1 MVKIS
6 ENKKNIEDSLFI
18 FGKIPNHYSFYKN
31 IINCHTGFK
40 IIFQTNIKTF
50 LLVNNQNAPST
61 KYNVRR
67 NLFVYPVIRK
77 GQTKAIFDEP
87 FEIYDILKVLFY
99 RRKVN
104 IYLTIHN
111 VNKWFF
117 PESNRGKSFNLID
130 KFKEYLRKKIVKKYQ
145 NFICVSSNV
154 YQFCLNNIPYKS
166 FRLINFASDKVSV
179 IDNKNIGHYN
189 KIIVVIPGTI
199 SRARNYDNIIK
210 VIKGIGNTEKL
221 YEFIFLGVPLG
232 DYGQEIIGKL
242 NALNFQNIKIWT
254 FDSFIPT
261 ELFNKI
267 LMDCDLIYSDFNLE
281 FKTKEGY
288 IEIYGKTKETG
299 VAPLAYTFNKP
310 LLVPESYVVPKEQ
323 LVNTMFFDSCQDAME
338 IIKNFQ
344 VAK

>member
-1 MVKIS
+1 MVKRY
-6 ENKKNIEDSLFI
+6 ENEKNIEESLFI

-50 LLVNNQNAPST
+50 LLVNNQKDPST
-61 KYNVRR
+61 QYSVRR
-67 NLFVYPVIRK
+67 NLFVYPVVK
-77 GQTKAIFDEP
+77 MGQAKAIFDEP
-87 FEIYDILKVLFY
+87 FEVYDILKVLFY
-99 RRKVN
+99 RKKEN
-104 IYLTIHN
+104 IYLSIHN
-111 VNKWFF
+111 FNKWFF

-130 KFKEYLRKKIVKKYQ
+130 KFKEYLRKQIVKKYQ

-154 YQFCLNNIPYKS
+154 YQFCLDNIPQKN

-179 IDNKNIGHYN
+179 IDNKNTGHYN
-189 KIIVVIPGTI
+189 KIKVVIPGSI

-210 VIKGIGNTEKL
+210 VIKGIGITEKA
-221 YEFIFLGVPLG
+221 YEFIFLGAPLG
-232 DYGQEIIGKL
+232 DYGLEIIGKL
-242 NALNFQNIKIWT
+242 NALNFQNIKIRT

-261 ELFNKI
+261 ELFNKTLI
-267 LMDCDLIYSDFNLE
+267 DCDLIYSDFNIE
-281 FKTKEGY
+281 FKSKEGY

-310 LLVPESYVVPKEQ
+310 LLVPESYIVPKEQ
-323 LVNTMFFDSCQDAME
+323 LINSLFFNSYQDAIE